1 MTGNRATG
9 PSYGDL
15 LEICALNDGFPN
27 QIDILLRDTRMSNED
42 PVQLQITRF
51 RTSFVY
57 WTRLCEGHPDI
68 FCLLPWPRFF
78 QDGPQCMALALKD
91 LPPEP
96 LLQSSA
102 LRHA

>member
-42 PVQLQITRF
+42 PVQLQIISIQDILRILDKNFVKVTPIFFAYCHGPVFF
-51 RTSFVY
+51 R
-57 WTRLCEGHPDI
+57 
-68 FCLLPWPRFF
+68 
-78 QDGPQCMALALKD
+78 MD
-91 LPPEP
+91 LNAW
-96 LLQSSA
+96 L
-102 LRHA
+102 